1 MILFFLSLFFPFYFL
16 ILLDFFFFL
25 DFIVTNK
32 HMCAMHA
39 SLPNLKYRSPLF
51 DVPSS

>member
-16 ILLDFFFFL
+16 ILLDFFFL

-39 SLPNLKYRSPLF
+39 SLPDLKYRSPLF